1 MKLWI
6 EIDENNRL
14 TGYSS
19 TSVERFFEVEIE
31 EEPTNLGEWKYSG
44 GQLVYD
50 PDGYV
55 PPEIVPEPNEL
66 DLLKIQNAK
75 LLMSQAEQEKNQQEL
90 AQQVAKITMELEKQK
105 ESAK

>member
-55 PPEIVPEPNEL
+55 PPEIPDEPSVLEEIKEENAEL
-66 DLLKIQNAK
+66 RQRMDLSDDA
-75 LLMSQAEQEKNQQEL
+75 LLEL
-90 AQQVAKITMELEKQK
+90 ADLVLSVQNPELKGGE
-105 ESAK
+105 